1 MFLSFSEYKLLGGK
15 IRDEPS
21 FNRAERKARMK
32 INKLIDDRLKN
43 EDPVREIVKQ
53 LVLELIETG
62 YCGSLD
68 GIELAGTSNDGR
80 SWSIRSNE
88 GKADA
93 LIREWLANEEADGRP
108 LIINRGGI
116 SFSNVVRV

>member
-15 IRDEPS
+15 TRDEPS
-21 FNRAERKARMK
+21 FNRAELKARMK
-32 INKLIDDRLKN
+32 INSITFNRLRN
-43 EDPVREIVKQ
+43 EDPVRKIVKQ

-68 GIELAGTSNDGR
+68 GLEKSSVSNEGR
-80 SWSIRSNE
+80 SASYETNE

-93 LIREWLANEEADGRP
+93 LIKEWLANEEIDGIP
-108 LIINRGGI
+108 LINRGGI
-116 SFSNVVRV
+116 QFAKVVRA